1 MKLSLSSQDVY
12 QLEADVVAVPV
23 FEGDSISGF
32 GAADA
37 LVLRAAQEESF
48 EGKRD
53 QKLMVSLQGSIKRV
67 LAIGMGK
74 RANLTAYAWRS
85 FAGHAIKAAQKVSA
99 RRVALQLSDAESV
112 RFAAEG
118 ALLGSYQYN
127 KYKSEPPKG
136 AISDVVLCAA
146 QGQASHLREAE
157 IVAEGVLF
165 ARELI
170 NEPANILTPIE
181 LANRA
186 EKMAKEVGLEAKI
199 LTEKEC
205 AELKMELLLAVGQG
219 SVAGTRL
226 VHLIY
231 KPTNAKGKLAFV
243 GKGITF
249 DSGGLSLK
257 PPKSM
262 IGMQFDMSGSAAVFG
277 AMYAIAQ
284 LKPDVEVHGI
294 APLTENMPS
303 GTAYRPSDVFRA
315 MSGKTV
321 EVLNT
326 DAEGRL
332 VLADALWYATLL
344 QPDAIVDL
352 ATLTGACL
360 VALGNNIAGAFG
372 SNEAFTQQVLQAAK
386 NIGEECWHLPL
397 PEAMKADL
405 KGEVGDLRNVTGDP
419 YGGAI
424 IGALFLQE
432 FTNNL
437 PWVHL
442 DIAGPAHAEKDSPIT
457 NKGGTGFGVM
467 TLIELAKRF
476 QKQ

>member
-1 MKLSLSSQDVY
+1 MKLSLSSQDVS
-12 QLEADVVAVPV
+12 QLEADLVAVPV

-37 LVLRAAQEESF
+37 LLQRAAQEESF

-74 RANLTAYAWRS
+74 KATLVTHTWRN
-85 FAGHAIKAAQKVSA
+85 FAGHAVKAAQKISA
-99 RRVALQLSDAESV
+99 RKVGLQLSDADSV

-118 ALLGSYQYN
+118 ALLGGYQYN
-127 KYKSEPPKG
+127 KYKSEPVKQHLSE
-136 AISDVVLCAA
+136 IILCSSH
-146 QGQASHLREAE
+146 GQASNLREAE
-157 IVAEGVLF
+157 IIANGVLF

-170 NEPANILTPIE
+170 NEPANVLTPVE

-205 AELKMELLLAVGQG
+205 AELKMGLLLAVGQG

-262 IGMQFDMSGSAAVFG
+262 VGMQFDMSGSAAVFG

-303 GTAYRPSDVFRA
+303 GTAYRPSDVFRS

-332 VLADALWYATLL
+332 VLADALWYAAQL

-360 VALGNNIAGAFG
+360 VALGGTIAGAFG
-372 SNEAFTQQVLQAAK
+372 SDEAFTQKVLQAAHT
-386 NIGEECWHLPL
+386 IGEDCWHLPL
-397 PEAMKADL
+397 PEKMKADL
-405 KGEVGDLRNVTGDP
+405 KGEVGDLRNVTGEP

-424 IGALFLQE
+424 IGGLFLQE
-432 FTNNL
+432 FTNGL

-442 DIAGPAHAEKDSPIT
+442 DIAGPAHAEKETPIAS
-457 NKGGTGFGVM
+457 KGGTGFGVM
-467 TLIELAKRF
+467 TLIELVKRY